1 MDTPV
6 KYKARKTGSFKGYAN
21 CPFTLKEYCESD
33 DDLYSVGALSIF
45 RLNLLFENLEL
56 ESPYEL
62 HNAFDSVLICDQKY
76 SSLQKSVDDTYAQ
89 IDALYKV
96 LRSLQDKQRAVA
108 LKKALIQERIKT
120 HLDNSIDPTVERTDS
135 SSDHPVI
142 MNDLIDE
149 VDPTV
154 HEYVTV
160 SDSKNNDSSD
170 S

>member
-1 MDTPV
+1 MDTKKKTKV
-6 KYKARKTGSFKGYAN
+6 RKIGRSLDYSKGP
-21 CPFTLKEYCESD
+21 CSLLEYCLSD
-33 DDLYSVGALSIF
+33 DYLYSVEPLSIF
-45 RLNLLFENLEL
+45 RLNVLFEDMEL
-56 ESPYEL
+56 DSPYDL
-62 HNAFDSVLICDQKY
+62 HDAFDGVFTCDQKY
-76 SSLQKSVDDTYAQ
+76 ILLQKSVDDTYAQ

-96 LRSLQDKQRAVA
+96 LRSLQDKQRAVV
-108 LKKALIQERIKT
+108 LKKALIQERIKV
-120 HLDNSIDPTVERTDS
+120 HFHGSYPGKEEPEPSGDR
-135 SSDHPVI
+135 PVI